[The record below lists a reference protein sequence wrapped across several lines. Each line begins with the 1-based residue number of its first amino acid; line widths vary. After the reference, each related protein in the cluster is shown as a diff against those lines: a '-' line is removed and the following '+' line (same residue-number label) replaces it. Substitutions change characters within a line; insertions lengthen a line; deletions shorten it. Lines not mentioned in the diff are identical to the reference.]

1 MDWTRICKSLP
12 MIFLLTSLICAC
24 GNDEEKQEAETEKT
38 EVQTIP
44 TKEQVLGEIK
54 TSGDLVTTE
63 LKIRK
68 IALYDTSKSER
79 LSDKILSKFF
89 SQNVTKNYDLG
100 AKGRRWA
107 NATFSGSH
115 EKSEFTSCNFAI
127 DMTKFLDEDIS
138 KTEEFIRDS
147 LDKFCKNTVK
157 ASLKYKD

>member
-68 IALYDTSKSER
+68 IALYDTSKSEKFSITDIKTWKYGDR
-79 LSDKILSKFF
+79 KVLSTMSKSPCFF
-89 SQNVTKNYDLG
+89 AMSDTL
-100 AKGRRWA
+100 RISM
-107 NATFSGSH
+107 TFIIGLVGVS
-115 EKSEFTSCNFAI
+115 
-127 DMTKFLDEDIS
+127 M
-138 KTEEFIRDS
+138 
-147 LDKFCKNTVK
+147 
-157 ASLKYKD
+157 

>member
-63 LKIRK
+63 LKIRRLHCTTRAK
-68 IALYDTSKSER
+68 AKS
-79 LSDKILSKFF
+79 
-89 SQNVTKNYDLG
+89 
-100 AKGRRWA
+100 
-107 NATFSGSH
+107 
-115 EKSEFTSCNFAI
+115 
-127 DMTKFLDEDIS
+127 
-138 KTEEFIRDS
+138 S
-147 LDKFCKNTVK
+147 L
-157 ASLKYKD
+157 